1 MNEVGVLPLRF
12 CMTGMVV
19 ANDVSS
25 GKNVIAHK
33 SSEITTVM
41 LDNFRKSDIEEVPVI
56 LTGKTQ
62 DVYDDFKMKKSLE
75 QCISEYQLDYKLI
88 KKELKRLF
96 IKKIYTYEYISEITT
111 LLLSNLITF
120 DKDSVF
126 CCIDGVRTIDEYLYT
141 HSINVAM
148 LACLFARWTNMTED
162 ETIELVTAGLLHD
175 IGKTKI
181 DKNIIM
187 KSSDIDAADARI
199 LKKHSLYSYEIL
211 NEIPGIQES
220 VKIAAYCHH
229 EKLNGSGYPRG
240 LSGDQISRFTRI
252 LSICDIYDAM
262 MANKT
267 YRKRQSS
274 FHVFDVF
281 MSDKLN
287 GNLDFD
293 LVTLFL
299 DKISGQ
305 FIGKSVLLDD
315 RRKGKII
322 FMNPN
327 DYARPLIQVKE
338 EIIDTSAGNVKI
350 IDIIN

>member
-1 MNEVGVLPLRF
+1 MNDIGVLPLQF
-12 CMTGMVV
+12 CMTGMLIGR
-19 ANDVSS
+19 DVTV
-25 GKNVIAHK
+25 GKKIIAYRGT
-33 SSEITTVM
+33 EITQSHLESFFKNNIDSVPLIITEKAQEVFDDYTM
-41 LDNFRKSDIEEVPVI
+41 NKSADQCFAEH
-56 LTGKTQ
+56 Q
-62 DVYDDFKMKKSLE
+62 LE
-75 QCISEYQLDYKLI
+75 YKLI

-96 IKKIYTYEYISEITT
+96 IKRLYTFDKINEITE
-111 LLLSNLITF
+111 LLLSKLETF
-120 DKDSVF
+120 DKSNVF
-126 CCIDGVRTIDEYLYT
+126 LCVDGIRLVDEYLYT

-148 LACLFARWTNMTED
+148 LAWLFSFWTNMGRE
-162 ETIELVTAGLLHD
+162 ETGELVMAGLLHD
-175 IGKTKI
+175 IGKTRI

-199 LKKHSLYSYEIL
+199 LKKHSIYSYEIL
-211 NEIPGIQES
+211 TEIPGVQDS
-220 VKIAAYCHH
+220 VKEAVYGHH

-240 LSGDQISRFTRI
+240 LSGDQISQFARI

-287 GNLDFD
+287 GNLDYD

-299 DKISGQ
+299 SKISGQ
-305 FIGKSVLLDD
+305 FLGKMVLLDD
-315 RRKGKII
+315 KRQGKII

-327 DYARPLIQVKE
+327 DYARPLIQVGDE
-338 EIIDTSAGNVKI
+338 VIDTASSVVNIVGIVT
-350 IDIIN
+350 